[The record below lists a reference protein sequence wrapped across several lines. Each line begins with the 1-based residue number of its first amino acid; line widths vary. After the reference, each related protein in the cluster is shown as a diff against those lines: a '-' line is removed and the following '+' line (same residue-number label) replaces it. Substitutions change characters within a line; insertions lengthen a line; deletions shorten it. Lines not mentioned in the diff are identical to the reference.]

1 MIKKILSL
9 VLLFLS
15 QFLTSIQIKT
25 FSSEMEV
32 SKNTLIAHFP
42 KLSTFFLGKRLNL
55 FSVKTIV
62 VTFFLFFV
70 SLASATTITTTGS
83 GNWNSTIPNAPWPG
97 GIVPLA
103 TDNVII
109 SSGRTVTLITN
120 STITNLTLSAT
131 TSKLVIN
138 NGQILTVSG
147 VFLNS
152 GTTTNG
158 VNGPGTILFTGTTT
172 FGILTPTGV
181 QPNVVVGDG
190 LSTNTVT
197 VGGNPLIFN
206 LTVNIGSTLNTNTR
220 TLTVNGTLRNNGVII
235 GTTSIFNLIGDFNN
249 TGNFAFSGAGR
260 LSLSGNY
267 INTRTVSL
275 FSARVQFTGTAN
287 QTIQGFT
294 TTGVVNMLKTG
305 GIATFTGNVSGG
317 GLTING
323 IGGTLNLG
331 TELIHT
337 FSGTWTR
344 TNGVLD
350 GGSSL
355 LKIGGSVTGTGGTFT
370 PGLGTVEYNRVGAQT
385 AAVVTYNN
393 LTLSGT
399 LIKTF
404 STTPTIN
411 GIFSLE
417 GTATVTVTT
426 GVVTYGINA
435 TLKYNTATP
444 RNASSEEW
452 ISPFA
457 STGGVIIANTGTITM
472 NAVKVF
478 NTSIPL
484 TINSGA
490 KLSMTTFLLILKG
503 DLVNNGGTAT
513 GTTGG
518 VVISGTAAQ
527 NIGAFV
533 TTGVISMTKT
543 AGVATFKGAVN
554 GFGLTINGIGG
565 TLNLGTGLQHTFS
578 GVVTLANGILNGGL
592 STLNVNATSTTAWNG
607 TGTNFIASGGT
618 VKFGGGNQTLV
629 ATSTFNNLT
638 FSNSGVKTLTG
649 LPTINGILSMEGT
662 ATVSTVPNYG
672 TSATL
677 QYNRTANQ
685 VVGPEWKTPFTAAG
699 GVNIISTGIITL
711 DGIKSFGTTTPL
723 AIFSGATLDNGGFAI
738 SGGAIF
744 TVENTATLKITGTS
758 TFPVFAITL
767 LGTSSLIEYAGIDQI
782 VATENYGNLALK
794 GTGNKTFAGATTIAG
809 DLGISGSAAALL
821 YGFCSSQS
829 LTFNNVVQTLGSW
842 GGSISSAT
850 YTDVSKFGSTTTG
863 VLNVDTACTTGTW
876 LGTLSSDWNTAANW
890 CGGVLPTAMND
901 IVITSASVNQP
912 VISTNTSCG
921 NIAIDNGAT
930 LIIVGSNTLTVRGN
944 WINDGTF
951 VSNNSTVNFNGV
963 AEQIIG
969 GVTSTVFNNLT
980 NSNTANSVVVKVG
993 ISVTDILNISNVVSV
1008 LDMTNFSLAD
1018 GGSFSNFGSGTLKT
1032 SSIAITPI
1040 PVGKTWTSSVVYNNL
1055 IGGQIIV
1062 GGNYAGSP
1070 SLNLENT
1077 SGVQTASG
1085 NISTSNRF
1093 NIDNGGAFTFNMAG
1107 FNLNTAILNLNDVGA
1122 ILDMGVGS
1130 LSFTSI
1136 AAMNGIV
1143 RFSGES
1149 NGIAFGSGTVEYYG
1163 GGLQTVA
1170 SGTYSNLL
1178 FSGSGGSYKIAD
1190 DISVNHWLRVTDG
1203 DVNVQGSSTIA
1214 VEDAVTVVAPGS
1226 LTLENNA
1233 SLVQTAFTGANVG
1246 NINVKRHSTPII
1258 LDDFTYWSSPTTG
1271 TQTLLN
1277 FSPDTQGDK
1286 FFDYNNDWAN
1296 VAAATTVFSPGIGY
1310 AIRAPEGTSASVPTV
1325 ETSFRFTGIPNN
1337 GTINIPVTLRVS
1349 DGFGERLVGNPYPSI
1364 LDADAFIDA
1373 NVLGGTGT
1381 QTISGTLY
1389 FWTHNHTLI
1398 MNNNND
1404 YDGNDYAVYTKAGG
1418 TKVGVGTGSINVPTT
1433 DIASGQG
1440 FFVEI
1445 ETPGNLTF
1453 NNDMRKS
1460 GDNSNFYKMAS
1471 TKKVLE
1477 ESSRIWLNLTNGSQ
1491 NFSQVL
1497 VGYITNATNDYDP
1510 GYDGRVYDENQP
1522 FAIYSL
1528 INSDKMTIQGRFLPF
1543 DDTDTVP
1550 LGYTINVEGNA
1561 TISIDHFDG
1570 LFEDNQNIYLEDK
1583 LIDVV
1588 YDIKES
1594 PYNFSSATGTF
1605 NDRFVLRYTDKT
1617 LGTTDFDT
1625 TNNQILVSNKNR
1637 QLTINAFD
1645 DFIDKVVIYDAAG
1658 RKIYQKRNVAN
1669 KELTVLNLASGQQV
1683 LLVNVVLQNGR
1694 KIIKK
1699 IVY

>member
-9 VLLFLS
+9 VPLFVS
-15 QFLTSIQIKT
+15 QFLASIQVKT

-32 SKNTLIAHFP
+32 SKNTLIAQFL
-42 KLSTFFLGKRLNL
+42 KLSPFFLGKRLNL

-70 SLASATTITTTGS
+70 SLASAATITTTGS

-109 SSGRTVTLITN
+109 SVGRTVTLTTN
-120 STITNLTLSAT
+120 STITNLTLNAT

-147 VFLNS
+147 IFLNS

-190 LSTNTVT
+190 LSANTVT

-220 TLTVNGTLRNNGVII
+220 TLTVNGTFTNNSTLT
-235 GTTSIFNLIGDFNN
+235 GTTGQLRLY
-249 TGNFAFSGAGR
+249 GNFSNAGT
-260 LSLSGNY
+260 LSLGSIQVRFY
-267 INTRTVSL
+267 
-275 FSARVQFTGTAN
+275 GTAN

-294 TTGVVNMLKTG
+294 TTGAVNMLKTG

-323 IGGTLNLG
+323 IGGTLHLG
-331 TELIHT
+331 SGLIHT

-344 TNGVLD
+344 TNGTLG

-355 LKIGGSVTGTGGTFT
+355 LKIGGNVTGTGGTFT
-370 PGLGTVEYNRVGAQT
+370 PMLGTVEYTRNGSQT
-385 AAVVTYNN
+385 AAVLTYNN

-399 LIKTF
+399 SAKTF
-404 STTPTIN
+404 STTPTVN
-411 GIFSLE
+411 GVLSLE
-417 GTATVTVTT
+417 GTATVIVST
-426 GVVTYGINA
+426 GVVTYGPNA
-435 TLKYNTATP
+435 TLKYNTAAS
-444 RNASSEEW
+444 RNASAEEW

-457 STGGVIIANTGTITM
+457 ATGGVIIANTGTITM

-490 KLSMTTFLLILKG
+490 KLSMTTFLLTLNGNLI
-503 DLVNNGGTAT
+503 NNGGTAT

-533 TTGVISMTKT
+533 TTGIVSMTKT
-543 AGVATFKGAVN
+543 AGVATFTGAVN
-554 GFGLTINGIGG
+554 GSGLTINGIGG

-592 STLNVNATSTTAWNG
+592 STLSVNATSTTVWNG

-618 VKFGGGNQTLV
+618 VKFGGGNQILV
-629 ATSTFNNLT
+629 AASTFNNLT

-662 ATVSTVPNYG
+662 ASVSAVPNYG

-685 VVGPEWKTPFTAAG
+685 VVGPEWETPFTAAG

-711 DGIKSFGTTTPL
+711 DGIKSFGATTPL
-723 AIFSGATLDNGGFAI
+723 TIFSGATLDNGGFAI
-738 SGGAIF
+738 SGGSIF

-794 GTGNKTFAGATTIAG
+794 GTGNKTFAGAATIAG
-809 DLGISGSAAALL
+809 DLGISGSAVALL
-821 YGFCSSQS
+821 YGFCTSQS

-850 YTDVSKFGSTTTG
+850 YTDLSKFGSTTTG
-863 VLNVDTACTTGTW
+863 ILNVDTACATGTW
-876 LGTLSSDWNTAANW
+876 LGTLSSDWNAAANW

-912 VISTNTSCG
+912 VISTNASCG
-921 NIAIDNGAT
+921 HITIDNGAT
-930 LIIVGSNTLTVRGN
+930 LNIVGSNILTVRGN

-969 GVTSTVFNNLT
+969 GGTSTVFSNLT

-1008 LDMTNFSLAD
+1008 LDMTDFSLAD
-1018 GGSFSNFGSGTLKT
+1018 GGSFSNSGSGTLKT
-1032 SSIAITPI
+1032 SSIAIIPI

-1055 IGGQIIV
+1055 IGGQTIV
-1062 GGNYAGSP
+1062 GGNYTGSP

-1093 NIDNGGAFTFNMAG
+1093 NIDNGGDFTFNMAG

-1136 AAMNGIV
+1136 AAMNGVV

-1170 SGTYSNLL
+1170 SGTYSKLL
-1178 FSGSGGSYKIAD
+1178 FSGSGGSYKIAN
-1190 DISVNHWLRVTDG
+1190 DINVNNWLKVTDG
-1203 DVNVQGSSTIA
+1203 DVDVQGSSTIA

-1286 FFDYNNDWAN
+1286 FFDYNNNWTN

-1310 AIRAPEGTSASVPTV
+1310 AIRAPEGANVSVPTV
-1325 ETSFRFTGIPNN
+1325 DTSFKFTGVPNN
-1337 GTINIPVTLRVS
+1337 GTVNVPVTLRAS
-1349 DGFGERLVGNPYPSI
+1349 DGFGERLIGNPYPSV

-1373 NVLGGTGT
+1373 NVLGGVGT

-1398 MNNNND
+1398 TNNNND
-1404 YDGNDYAVYTKAGG
+1404 YDTNDYAVYTKAGG
-1418 TKVGVGTGSINVPTT
+1418 IKVGVGTANVTDPTS

-1440 FFVEI
+1440 FFIEVEI
-1445 ETPGNLTF
+1445 PGNIVF
-1453 NNDMRKS
+1453 NNSMRKS
-1460 GDNSNFYKMAS
+1460 GDNTNFYKTTS
-1471 TKKVLE
+1471 TKNVSS
-1477 ESSRIWLNLTNGSQ
+1477 ESSRIWLNLTSGTQ
-1491 NFSQVL
+1491 YFSQTL
-1497 VGYITNATNDYDP
+1497 VGYIPNVTNRYDP

-1522 FAIYSL
+1522 FALYSM
-1528 INSDKMTIQGRFLPF
+1528 INSEKMAIQGRALPF
-1543 DDTDTVP
+1543 VDTDLVP
-1550 LGYTINVEGNA
+1550 LGYTINVAGNA
-1561 TISIDHFDG
+1561 TISIDKYDG
-1570 LFEDNQNIYLEDK
+1570 LFENDQNIYLEDK
-1583 LIDVV
+1583 LVDIIH
-1588 YDIKES
+1588 DIKEA
-1594 PYNFSSATGTF
+1594 PYNFSSAIGTF

-1617 LGTTDFDT
+1617 LGTTDFDKF
-1625 TNNQILVSNKNR
+1625 NNQILVSNKNR
-1637 QLTINAFD
+1637 QITINAFD
-1645 DFIDKVVIYDAAG
+1645 DFIDKVVIYDVAG
-1658 RKIYQKRNVAN
+1658 RKIFQKANVAN
-1669 KELTVLNLASGQQV
+1669 KELTVLNLVSGQQV
-1683 LLVNVVLQNGR
+1683 LFVNVVLENGR
-1694 KIIKK
+1694 KITKK